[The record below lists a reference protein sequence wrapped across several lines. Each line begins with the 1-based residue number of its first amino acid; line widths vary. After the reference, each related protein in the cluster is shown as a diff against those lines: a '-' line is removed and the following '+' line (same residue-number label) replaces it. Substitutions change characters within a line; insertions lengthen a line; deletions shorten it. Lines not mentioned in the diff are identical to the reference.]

1 MTKPVKLAPF
11 DHLITDNICLPERK
25 QTTKVS
31 YDRCSLTQ
39 HTNAKYKYDIY
50 NDFQLKVT
58 DATPSTSIKAC
69 GLWLKCYFKKPY
81 RYY

>member
-1 MTKPVKLAPF
+1 MAKLVKLAQF
-11 DHLITDNICLPERK
+11 DHLITDNILWLPERK

-39 HTNAKYKYDIY
+39 HTNDKYKDIY
-50 NDFQLKVT
+50 NDFQLK
-58 DATPSTSIKAC
+58 ATPSTSIKAC